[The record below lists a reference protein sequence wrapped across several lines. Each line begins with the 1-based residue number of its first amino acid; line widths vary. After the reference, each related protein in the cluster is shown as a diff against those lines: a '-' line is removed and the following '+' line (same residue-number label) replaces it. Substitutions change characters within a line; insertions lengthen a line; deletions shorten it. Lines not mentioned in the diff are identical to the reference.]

1 MNDFER
7 AREVRIEENKR
18 RMREMGITTLSEKL
32 ERATETRAPT
42 QVRATIHIS
51 IRRSLAGTSPRR
63 FSARLRASYRDRVGR
78 GAALSSRARASRV
91 VPSRRV
97 VSRVAA
103 RASRR
108 SVTRSQ

>member
-51 IRRSLAGTSPRR
+51 IRRSL
-63 FSARLRASYRDRVGR
+63 LRA
-78 GAALSSRARASRV
+78 ASRV
-91 VPSRRV
+91 VSRSRR
-97 VSRVAA
+97 SRSRAIFSCA
-103 RASRR
+103 RNARRPVASRR
-108 SVTRSQ
+108 FARRRARFPTIGDEIPKK